1 MVRWSLACSGN
12 PGLGLTL
19 TQFEA
24 ALRRQAAREA
34 VTSAAANSRRMSSA
48 ESEPGAGARESET
61 LSICCPNHAKE
72 KSVTITIKR
81 GGTKKLSCDFNNL

>member
-1 MVRWSLACSGN
+1 MVRWSMACSGN

-48 ESEPGAGARESET
+48 GSGSGAGVAAPKASAGQITPRT
-61 LSICCPNHAKE
+61 NLSQ
-72 KSVTITIKR
+72 
-81 GGTKKLSCDFNNL
+81 L